1 MRSAWRTHAIATKL
15 ITLAG
20 FENQV
25 LTKHINVSK
34 SILPLMD
41 MLALV
46 ESISCDAVNETAS
59 SETLSSLLSLSSKQT
74 DSVVSFVA
82 LYTAMKFTLGSDLVS
97 NAKDE

>member
-1 MRSAWRTHAIATKL
+1 M
-15 ITLAG
+15 
-20 FENQV
+20 
-25 LTKHINVSK
+25 NVPK
-34 SILPLMD
+34 SILPLIA

-59 SETLSSLLSLSSKQT
+59 SETISSLSSLSSKQT

-82 LYTAMKFTLGSDLVS
+82 LYTAMKLTLGSDLVS